1 MEQWAI
7 GMLYKW
13 TQGCESQFP
22 IVTNNVQTWI
32 LICNVIIPEVAVNM
46 DYAMH
51 RLGWRCSFWW
61 ISLTCFSPC
70 IHRLSKLEVITY
82 VIDYIRDLRQTLG
95 MPPTLARIPPIP
107 SMDMEMDSDL
117 SSVDS
122 LTSTSTLLPHP
133 THHHH
138 SSSSRTPLS
147 LISTPNNSSS
157 SCASQSSQEVN
168 ICLVNSDSDISRKK

>member
-1 MEQWAI
+1 
-7 GMLYKW
+7 
-13 TQGCESQFP
+13 
-22 IVTNNVQTWI
+22 
-32 LICNVIIPEVAVNM
+32 
-46 DYAMH
+46 
-51 RLGWRCSFWW
+51 
-61 ISLTCFSPC
+61 
-70 IHRLSKLEVITY
+70 
-82 VIDYIRDLRQTLG
+82 
-95 MPPTLARIPPIP
+95 
-107 SMDMEMDSDL
+107 MDMEMDSDL